1 MYDGAFTA
9 KPWYVTRKFHSGPE
23 SFLCCIREQQGS
35 SCTDGDSVDDLELY
49 PFTGKN
55 PGFHFCNM
63 DRVAAAA
70 KNLGLT
76 HGNTDGG
83 SGSSAVN
90 SSQLEL
96 TEWGFGLAFQYDLR
110 LGTSSS
116 CVDFNSPSLS
126 EKTRFVVSNSEFFTI
141 AS

>member
-1 MYDGAFTA
+1 M
-9 KPWYVTRKFHSGPE
+9 
-23 SFLCCIREQQGS
+23 
-35 SCTDGDSVDDLELY
+35 
-49 PFTGKN
+49 GKN

-63 DRVAAAA
+63 DRVAAAV

-76 HGNTDGG
+76 YGNTDGG

-126 EKTRFVVSNSEFFTI
+126 ETSRFVVSNIEFFTI